1 MTKWEEDQRE
11 MDPTEDLPCEA
22 TLLIMEVLSKCK
34 CKDSNLRELLK
45 IS

>member
-34 CKDSNLRELLK
+34 DSNLRELLK